1 MDEDLANSEI
11 APLSHLYGMFAAAAM
26 TFTALHVLQYAGN
39 PRFFFT
45 KVAGA
50 LEGSP
55 VFH

>member
-1 MDEDLANSEI
+1 MDGDLANSEI
-11 APLSHLYGMFAAAAM
+11 APLSHLNGMCAAAM
-26 TFTALHVLQYAGN
+26 TFTTLHVLQYAGN
-39 PRFFFT
+39 GGIFFT